1 MAFLDKTGLQNLT
14 NKLVQGDAIKV
25 ASSKGTT
32 VKEVIDNIKRECES
46 VALPN
51 NIILENRVNQFV
63 IGQSRDIN
71 VSRDV
76 EEGLSQIQLQGQTYQ
91 NLCRS
96 AANCS
101 VQYSSN
107 YDIENHNDKIIVT
120 NKRAKDNAD
129 GWTYCYN
136 DTLKVNMLK
145 VSTKYTLFF
154 KHESNFNTIPSV
166 QFMRGSAIQH
176 LSNAY
181 TATKIKDNI
190 FMCVITTL
198 SSFQDKEIGSQ
209 ILYFHNATPRKLG
222 DKITLYKNMVLLEGD
237 YSQIPIEE
245 IPVYFEGIKSSFED
259 KVANINI
266 QGKNLFDYREYSKD
280 YQATVR
286 PDINGFYYN
295 CKSGAGYGGYIVSTL
310 VEPNTTYS
318 LSAERVGEATHT
330 RLEIG
335 IKDHEGHK
343 KIFDTYYQSAQRTIL
358 TFKTP
363 NQVGSDGKLYFKIW
377 STIYNGS
384 SYTIN
389 NFIGVAN
396 IQLEK
401 GKPTSFE
408 PYCNENYK
416 FDIKEPLRR
425 LPNGVCDEIRNNNG
439 KWELV
444 RRINKIIIDHTVDF
458 NKEAQHNNT
467 IRFYSSGNFTTKYK
481 IKTSSHGLCDKVPF
495 LHGDSNDVFHCRFD
509 GSFPYATLKIWIDKN
524 KLNSEDEQGL
534 KAWLQANPI
543 IVYGELAE
551 PIITPIDPIE
561 FNVSQGTTININSD
575 ITPISTH
582 EVILNRSGQVEQGI
596 ELIANLRSR
605 IDKLEKTYDSNLIAT
620 QYRLNNLKLNYELE
634 REED

>member
-14 NKLVQGDAIKV
+14 NKLVQGDVIKV

-51 NIILENRVNQFV
+51 NMILENRVNQFV
-63 IGQSRDIN
+63 VGQSRDMD
-71 VSRDV
+71 VSRDI
-76 EEGLSQIQLQGQTYQ
+76 EEGLSKIQLQGKTYQ
-91 NLCRS
+91 NLITFKS
-96 AANCS
+96 
-101 VQYSSN
+101 
-107 YDIENHNDKIIVT
+107 KT
-120 NKRAKDNAD
+120 
-129 GWTYCYN
+129 YN
-136 DTLKVNMLK
+136 DDYPRVYFKRNIDLKPNTTYTFITPNFDSSKNAMYIGFNGSKQLLGYQK
-145 VSTKYTLFF
+145 KYIGTFTTSADMKNVESGIYFF
-154 KHESNFNTIPSV
+154 YN
-166 QFMRGSAIQH
+166 G
-176 LSNAY
+176 
-181 TATKIKDNI
+181 KDKQD
-190 FMCVITTL
+190 FVRACPTT
-198 SSFQDKEIGSQ
+198 
-209 ILYFHNATPRKLG
+209 H
-222 DKITLYKNMVLLEGD
+222 MLLEGD
-237 YSQIPIEE
+237 YSQIPTEE
-245 IPVYFEGIKSSFED
+245 LPQYFEGIKSSFED
-259 KVANINI
+259 KVANITV
-266 QGKNLFDYREYSKD
+266 QGKNFFDVSKLTAFKVNNVNIFWSGD
-280 YQATVR
+280 KLLLNGAINSTWTSFATSNSL
-286 PDINGFYYN
+286 PKG
-295 CKSGAGYGGYIVSTL
+295 
-310 VEPNTTYS
+310 TYS
-318 LSAERVGEATHT
+318 LRVYDKGVYW
-330 RLEIG
+330 G
-335 IKDHEGHK
+335 
-343 KIFDTYYQSAQRTIL
+343 
-358 TFKTP
+358 
-363 NQVGSDGKLYFKIW
+363 GKAKIW
-377 STIYNGS
+377 GYNSEGQLIANVGNGTTFTIEEDAFNIKLVIEGFQS
-384 SYTIN
+384 GTMIDAELTIQIERAAK
-389 NFIGVAN
+389 FT
-396 IQLEK
+396 
-401 GKPTSFE
+401 PYE
-408 PYCNENYK
+408 PYYHYNYK

-425 LPNGVCDEIRNNNG
+425 LPNDVCDEIRNNNG

-596 ELIANLRSR
+596 ELIADLRSR
-605 IDKLEKTYDSNLIAT
+605 IDKLEKAYDSNLIAT